1 MTAPATSSNGGIHVQ
16 IVSLVWG
23 VLAFLGMVIALLP
36 GLSMLNWFSMPF
48 AGVGV
53 ILSGIALATAKPV
66 NRGAAIAALVAN
78 GIALAIGII
87 RLVLGGGIL

>member
-1 MTAPATSSNGGIHVQ
+1 MQ

-36 GLSMLNWFSMPF
+36 CLSKLNWFNVPF
-48 AGVGV
+48 AGGGL
-53 ILSGIALATAKPV
+53 ILSVIALATAKPANWGV
-66 NRGAAIAALVAN
+66 TIAALVAN
-78 GIALAIGII
+78 GIALAIGVI